1 MATAASRLTS
11 CAAHSPLAYLYRIS
25 SISSG
30 SLSWRGLCGSWGVLG
45 VVGLDGANC
54 CFCAVKGRVSS
65 CRALLGRSLERSSL
79 IEAVEGRGQPAAAVV
94 AAAAAAVAAPL
105 VVSTRG
111 GGAPVGVSL
120 LAGADM
126 GLGSHG
132 EVTDGAV
139 LAFMSWFLV
148 LLLLRFFCLL
158 VDRGWNGRFG
168 SGCQG
173 DLMVASSFLLGFL
186 CLVCVSAA
194 GFHAHFVPVER
205 AWTAAIFLLLLA
217 SFSVI
222 LCLALSSH
230 LFLIRN
236 GSLQMSAADS

>member
-1 MATAASRLTS
+1 M
-11 CAAHSPLAYLYRIS
+11 
-25 SISSG
+25 
-30 SLSWRGLCGSWGVLG
+30 LG

-132 EVTDGAV
+132 EVTDGAG

-148 LLLLRFFCLL
+148 LLLLRLFWLL
-158 VDRGWNGRFG
+158 VVRGWNGCFG

-173 DLMVASSFLLGFL
+173 DINVLLMVRCKML
-186 CLVCVSAA
+186 
-194 GFHAHFVPVER
+194 
-205 AWTAAIFLLLLA
+205 
-217 SFSVI
+217 
-222 LCLALSSH
+222 
-230 LFLIRN
+230 
-236 GSLQMSAADS
+236 

>member
-1 MATAASRLTS
+1 MR
-11 CAAHSPLAYLYRIS
+11 
-25 SISSG
+25 
-30 SLSWRGLCGSWGVLG
+30 GSWGVLG

-54 CFCAVKGRVSS
+54 CFCAVLGRVAS

-79 IEAVEGRGQPAAAVV
+79 IEAVEARGRAAA
-94 AAAAAAVAAPL
+94 AAAAAAVAAVANPL
-105 VVSTRG
+105 VVFARG
-111 GGAPVGVSL
+111 GGAPAGVSL
-120 LAGADM
+120 LAGAVM

-132 EVTDGAV
+132 EVTDGADLAV
-139 LAFMSWFLV
+139 LSRFLV
-148 LLLLRFFCLL
+148 LLWRLFRLL
-158 VDRGWNGRFG
+158 VACGWNGRFG

-173 DLMVASSFLLGFL
+173 DLMMGSSFLLGFL
-186 CLVCVSAA
+186 CLVCVSAS

-230 LFLIRN
+230 LFFIRN